1 MNDKLNHWSVILLAA
16 AIALAG
22 WFVGNG
28 FLKSRTADR
37 YVTVKGV
44 SEQDVK
50 ADVAFWAIKFSATD
64 NNLQTVQN
72 RIKESYRKI
81 LLFLKKQGIDEDKI
95 EIQRLNVVDLFA
107 DPYRSGPITSRYI
120 ITQTIMVRTEN
131 VDAVVKASQSVSE
144 LVDAGVILSN
154 KEYDN
159 SGPTYLFRGLND
171 LKPKM
176 IAEATANARKSAQQF
191 AEDSGSRIAGIRRA
205 NQGVFVILP
214 RDRTPGLMQANQV
227 YKTVRVVSTIEYL
240 LED

>member
-1 MNDKLNHWSVILLAA
+1 LNDKLNHWSVIVLASS
-16 AIALAG
+16 IALAG

-28 FLKSRTADR
+28 FLKGKSADR

-50 ADVAFWAIKFSATD
+50 ADIAFWKIKFSATD

-72 RIKESYRKI
+72 QIKKSYQKI
-81 LLFLKKQGIDEDKI
+81 VLFLKKYDIQEKNI
-95 EIQRLNVVDLFA
+95 EIQRLNVADLFT
-107 DPYRSGPITSRYI
+107 DPYRSGPIKSRYI
-120 ITQTIMVRTEN
+120 VSQTLMVRTEN
-131 VDAVVKASQSVSE
+131 IDAVVKASQSVGE

-159 SGPTYLFRGLND
+159 SGPTYLFRRLND

-191 AEDSGSRIAGIRRA
+191 AKDSGSRITGIRRA
-205 NQGVFVILP
+205 NQGIFVILP
-214 RDRTPGLMQANQV
+214 RDRTPDIMQQNQV